1 MSSPRRLDAHRKARQ
16 AAHPA
21 LTMTGMYN
29 VLAKLRAGDP
39 LTPKDQ
45 EIHAQ
50 GLVSVLR
57 QLHDELDAAVF
68 AAYGWD
74 PSLTDEEIL
83 ARVVALN
90 AERAAEESR
99 GVIRWLRPGFQ
110 NPAGAKAATQE
121 TMDLGDEPDEAAVV
135 PAAKPVGAWPKKPS
149 EQFAAVRD
157 LLSAR
162 PTAWSEG
169 QVRAAFKGAPADDV
183 AEMMAT
189 LVVSG
194 QAVAFATPDGPRW
207 QRAG

>member
-1 MSSPRRLDAHRKARQ
+1 MIFIECSTCSARVIPSRRRIRRSTRRVSCRSFASSTTR
-16 AAHPA
+16 
-21 LTMTGMYN
+21 
-29 VLAKLRAGDP
+29 
-39 LTPKDQ
+39 
-45 EIHAQ
+45 
-50 GLVSVLR
+50 
-57 QLHDELDAAVF
+57 LDAAVF

-83 ARVVALN
+83 ARVVAPN

-194 QAVAFATPDGPRW
+194 QAVASRRPTD
-207 QRAG
+207 RAGSGRGEV